1 MVKGLASKENSQW
14 KKVFE
19 TLAKINNDHSIA
31 VLLTYHSK
39 AGQVFF
45 GTENVKTKM
54 KKSFNCTC
62 ECNCSAQDNEPWES
76 AFFEDNSDLIGGS
89 PLHFCSVG
97 SAWLQQRP

>member
-45 GTENVKTKM
+45 GTQNVKT
-54 KKSFNCTC
+54 T
-62 ECNCSAQDNEPWES
+62 
-76 AFFEDNSDLIGGS
+76 S
-89 PLHFCSVG
+89 P
-97 SAWLQQRP
+97 